1 MKHVEIEFEASV
13 TIHLENTKIT
23 WVDNRGNLQ
32 TDIATK
38 VYIDMQ
44 GNHRFCIKGGVIP
57 MKRIKSVVYNNE

>member
-1 MKHVEIEFEASV
+1 MKQVEIEFEASV
-13 TIHLENTKIT
+13 AIHLENTKIT
-23 WVDNRGNLQ
+23 WVDNRNKLQ

>member
-13 TIHLENTKIT
+13 AIHLENTKIT
-23 WVDNRGNLQ
+23 WVDNRNKLQ

>member
-1 MKHVEIEFEASV
+1 MNKVEIEFEASV
-13 TIHLENTKIT
+13 AIHLENTKIT
-23 WVDNRGNLQ
+23 WVDNRNKLQ